1 MLVIKVHKDIFPE
14 NDGWYGIYGD
24 ESFVFSLE
32 EVQRI
37 FAEHPDEQD
46 VRIDIHS
53 NGGSPTEAFAI
64 YDFLRT
70 SGRNI
75 HTNIEG
81 SCHSAATILLL
92 AAPFENRTA
101 NAHATA
107 IIHKVSGEVGG
118 TVDVV
123 EAYAEDMRMIQNQL
137 LDIYADRTKLDRER
151 LAEIVDEQKERTT
164 AELLEWGFIARVNPY
179 ITNYAK
185 PTTNKN
191 MINIKNALYEIAN
204 KIGGLVGLAPVTV
217 VNYDFVDG
225 EDNVVFTTEG
235 DTAELDINTEV
246 QGEDGVYTLKD
257 GRTVTIEDGKVAKI
271 EEAEDKTESE
281 AEPTNEAQPETEP
294 VAEATPSIEEIVAN
308 MRSEIADLKATIENK
323 DAENATYKEQLAEA
337 HSALIEAAKGIKSNK
352 VIGTRIN
359 VAESPKEDNKAATDK
374 EALKE
379 ALSARM
385 QSKNNRK

>member
-1 MLVIKVHKDIFPE
+1 MLTIKVHKDIFPD
-14 NDGWYGIYGD
+14 NYGWYGIYGD
-24 ESFVFSLE
+24 ESFAFSLE

-46 VRIDIHS
+46 VRLDIHS
-53 NGGSPTEAFAI
+53 LGGAPTEAFAI

-75 HTNIEG
+75 YTNIEG

-107 IIHKVSGEVGG
+107 IIHKVSGEVVG

-151 LAEIVDEQKERTT
+151 LAEIVDEQRERTT

-191 MINIKNALYEIAN
+191 MTTIKNALYEIAN
-204 KIGGLVGLAPVTV
+204 KIGNLVGLAPVTV

-225 EDNVVFTTEG
+225 DDNVVFTTEG
-235 DTAELDINTEV
+235 DTAELSIGTEV

-257 GRTVTIEDGKVAKI
+257 GRIVTIEDGKVAKI
-271 EEAEDKTESE
+271 EEPEDKTGSE
-281 AEPTNEAQPETEP
+281 AEPTNEAPTDNEP
-294 VAEATPSIEEIVAN
+294 TAEPTNLEEVVNALH
-308 MRSEIADLKATIENK
+308 SEIADLKATIENK
-323 DAENATYKEQLAEA
+323 DAENATFKAQLAEA
-337 HSALIEAAKGIKSNK
+337 HSALIEAAKGIKSSK
-352 VIGTRIN
+352 VIGTRIS
-359 VAESPKEDNKAATDK
+359 VAESPKVENAATDK

-379 ALSARM
+379 ALKERM
-385 QSKNNRK
+385 QSKRK